1 MFRKSKQQQPHMYCE
16 VKTAIMKFLV
26 LSSKLAGC
34 PQMRCGIDSLHSAEN
49 EFKQSGLCICAD
61 YGTPH

>member
-16 VKTAIMKFLV
+16 VKFLV